1 MLLLAKSSEKA
12 TDNIKY
18 KAIIYFTSQDE
29 VHSETD
35 KDGTIEWSFFLDHVP
50 HTFLIR
56 QVPSPLRL
64 V

>member
-35 KDGTIEWSFFLDHVP
+35 KDGTIEWSFFFGSRASYLP
-50 HTFLIR
+50 NQASSL
-56 QVPSPLRL
+56 SA
-64 V
+64 

>member
-29 VHSETD
+29 VHAETD
-35 KDGTIEWSFFLDHVP
+35 KDGTFYFLFNRYIL
-50 HTFLIR
+50 TL
-56 QVPSPLRL
+56 S
-64 V
+64 